1 VLNERLDKVF
11 ELSFHLDTTEV
22 AEAAEPDAPAEAVAQ
37 GAASAAL
44 IPEYVSVE
52 VTP

>member
-1 VLNERLDKVF
+1 VF

-22 AEAAEPDAPAEAVAQ
+22 AEPAEPDALAESVAHC
-37 GAASAAL
+37 AASAAL